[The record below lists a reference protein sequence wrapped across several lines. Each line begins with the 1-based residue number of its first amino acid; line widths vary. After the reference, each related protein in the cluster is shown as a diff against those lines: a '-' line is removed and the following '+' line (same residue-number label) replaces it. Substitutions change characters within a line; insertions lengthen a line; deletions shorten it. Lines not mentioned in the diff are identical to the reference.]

1 MRFGF
6 LYDRTRHLF
15 SIGYRMADATGP
27 GRLDVSRYDLLA
39 SEARVASFLAIAKG
53 DVPEAHWFH
62 LGRSVTSV
70 RGVPVLISWSGSLF
84 EYFMPLLLMRR
95 YPDTL
100 LDVSCR
106 QALARQIEYAD
117 AHNVPWGISESAYN
131 LTDRLGNYQYK
142 AFGVPGLGLKR
153 GLADELVVA
162 PYASALGAMLRPGA
176 ATDNLRDLDREQV
189 RGDYGF
195 FDAID
200 YTNRQPLSSEDPAHR
215 GRGHG
220 IVVPNH
226 FAHHQGMILVALSN
240 VSAERPNGA
249 PLPRRPARSRDRPA
263 AAGARPARGA
273 DAQRQARGRHARAA
287 VAAGHDR
294 AAVPLAAQHVS
305 PHAVPLERPVH
316 RRASRTAARAA
327 ACAAACR

>member
-1 MRFGF
+1 
-6 LYDRTRHLF
+6 
-15 SIGYRMADATGP
+15 
-27 GRLDVSRYDLLA
+27 
-39 SEARVASFLAIAKG
+39 
-53 DVPEAHWFH
+53 
-62 LGRSVTSV
+62 
-70 RGVPVLISWSGSLF
+70 
-84 EYFMPLLLMRR
+84 MPLLLMRR

-106 QALARQIEYAD
+106 QALVRQIEYAG

-162 PYASALGAMLRPGA
+162 PYASALGAMVRPGA
-176 ATDNLRDLDREQV
+176 ATDNLRILEREQV
-189 RGDYGF
+189 RGEHGF

-200 YTNRQPLSSEDPAHR
+200 YSNRQPLSSEDPAHR

-240 VSAERPNGA
+240 VLRSGRMVRRFHADPRVRATDLLLQERVPREAPTLDARPVDDTRA
-249 PLPRRPARSRDRPA
+249 PLSQP
-263 AAGARPARGA
+263 
-273 DAQRQARGRHARAA
+273 
-287 VAAGHDR
+287 VMTE
-294 AAVPLAAQHVS
+294 AAVPLAAQHLS
-305 PHAVPLERPVH
+305 PHAVPVERPVH
-316 RRASRTAARAA
+316 RRGHEQRRGPQSVPRLVGDALARRRDVRQRRRRALHP
-327 ACAAACR
+327 